1 MDELREFLNG
11 RTVGVSLDG
20 KWMWYGVHQRSN
32 PMADEEVDKFEE
44 LIRKSSLFRKIKEW
58 PVSEEDEWNQRLF

>member
-20 KWMWYGVHQRSN
+20 KWLWYGVYQRSN
-32 PMADEEVDKFEE
+32 PMADEEVVTLEE
-44 LIRKSSLFRKIKEW
+44 LVRKSSLFRKFG
-58 PVSEEDEWNQRLF
+58 PVLEEDERSPRLF

>member
-1 MDELREFLNG
+1 MNELREFLNG

-20 KWMWYGVHQRSN
+20 KWMWYGVYQRSN

-44 LIRKSSLFRKIKEW
+44 LIRKSSLIRKIKKLS
-58 PVSEEDEWNQRLF
+58 VSEEDELRPRLF